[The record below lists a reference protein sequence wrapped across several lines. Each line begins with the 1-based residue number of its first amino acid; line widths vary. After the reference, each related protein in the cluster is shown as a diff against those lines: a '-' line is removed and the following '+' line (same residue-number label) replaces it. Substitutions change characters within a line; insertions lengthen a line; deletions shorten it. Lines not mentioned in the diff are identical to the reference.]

1 MRPAEV
7 LRMQAD
13 LAAALGPGQPAGAQL
28 IETSENQEVVEGDN
42 RDHVRQLCAAHVQ
55 HGRAFL
61 ITEHMSEVAQRRADD
76 EQRIP
81 PTTHCPTDIEPP
93 RPAGF
98 VVFEQPMVLPEIR
111 GREQLCHVLTWGGA
125 LSRNPGTGRQHR
137 GWLLTTWNDI
147 ARRPDQVVRE
157 AIAADRATA
166 ARLGRWWPVHS
177 VFFPHD
183 QRLGA
188 VNRPIH
194 ADERA
199 AMEARY
205 GTDPPIVTAVVP
217 NPRRLFVAMWQL
229 LGETT
234 HVHGATEEETGHPDR
249 GAFRMARRLGMQS
262 DITVI
267 TLRRPA
273 EPTQH
278 PGSGTPL
285 DHRVPVCQHTRHYW
299 VRDVDGV
306 LRREPRIIAE
316 HIRGPEGAPL
326 ITTKKIERL
335 SR

>member
-157 AIAADRATA
+157 AIAAVAGGRCTRCSSRTINASAWSTA
-166 ARLGRWWPVHS
+166 RCTQTSAPRWRL
-177 VFFPHD
+177 
-183 QRLGA
+183 
-188 VNRPIH
+188 
-194 ADERA
+194 
-199 AMEARY
+199 
-205 GTDPPIVTAVVP
+205 VTAP
-217 NPRRLFVAMWQL
+217 TRR
-229 LGETT
+229 
-234 HVHGATEEETGHPDR
+234 
-249 GAFRMARRLGMQS
+249 S
-262 DITVI
+262 
-267 TLRRPA
+267 
-273 EPTQH
+273 
-278 PGSGTPL
+278 
-285 DHRVPVCQHTRHYW
+285 
-299 VRDVDGV
+299 
-306 LRREPRIIAE
+306 
-316 HIRGPEGAPL
+316 
-326 ITTKKIERL
+326 
-335 SR
+335 